1 MQRSSPS
8 SGSEGQ
14 GAALVTLAVAAVGG
28 AALVNLAPPAPVWAP
43 ALGALAVAAGLCAL
57 RRHPRD
63 GRLWWVACG
72 VMLGGLAG
80 ALAARAPEGDAP
92 VPVRFSVEV
101 RDGWTETVRGWRSR
115 VRVERIEAGERSLRT
130 AAHLD
135 LVVGGATG
143 LASLPPPGTR
153 VTGSGELVARSP
165 WALSRP
171 MLRVKT
177 ALLLGDR
184 TAGPL
189 LDRLREDAMQA
200 VQRAAGVEGTRI
212 RAAGLAGAL
221 ALGRTEA
228 LPKGELAS
236 LRRSG
241 LAHILAVSG
250 MNVGMVAAM
259 AWGLLLAGGV
269 PPRTRRWILLPVVV
283 GFCLMAGADAPVRR
297 ATLALSAYLLARQLG
312 RPLPALPTAWAVVA
326 GLALVEPGAL
336 LEPGFLLS
344 AVITLALLRWVRP
357 LAASVSWLPKG
368 LGQELAIVAVAQ
380 AASIPLVG
388 AFFGTVPPL
397 GMLVNLLA
405 SPLAFVLMAISLAIV
420 VVAPLLPPV
429 AGLGLALLAV
439 LQHGLDLLA
448 GLGSG
453 AIWAFAPPPA
463 ALLLAA
469 AALGVAAL
477 LPGRGAAPCAISCL
491 ALSAAWLFLPSP
503 AVPGHEARLLRV
515 GQGMALLV
523 RSPDR
528 ALLVD
533 TGRSPGEA
541 ARDLARL
548 RVRRL
553 DALVVTHPDD
563 DHTGG
568 ARAVLDQVRVGAL
581 VLPAVISDR
590 PEAVSL
596 RRVAASEGVPVRPV
610 GPGDALRVG
619 SVGVEILWPPPDAG
633 GSDNDASLVARITL
647 GGVRI
652 LVTGDLE
659 AAGELALVGS
669 GADLRAEVLQLG
681 HHGSRSSSTNEFLRA
696 VGPVVTLAPTGTRP
710 TFAYP
715 HPEAS
720 RRVRALPAIVV
731 GQRERDAR
739 LSWLGGDVVE
749 IDTGHPVRVYTR
761 GGGGGRD

>member
-8 SGSEGQ
+8 FGSESQ
-14 GAALVTLAVAAVGG
+14 GAALVTLAVTAVGG
-28 AALVNLAPPAPVWAP
+28 AAVVNLAPPAPAWAP
-43 ALGALAVAAGLCAL
+43 VLGVLAAAAGLCAL
-57 RRHPRD
+57 RRHP
-63 GRLWWVACG
+63 GNARLWWVACG

-80 ALAARAPEGDAP
+80 ALAPRAPVGDAP
-92 VPVRFSVEV
+92 VPARFSVVV

-115 VRVERIEAGERSLRT
+115 VRVERIEGGQGSLRT
-130 AAHLD
+130 ASHLD
-135 LVVGGATG
+135 LFVGGAAG
-143 LASLPPPGTR
+143 LAALPPPGSR

-165 WALSRP
+165 WVLARP

-184 TAGPL
+184 TAGPPP
-189 LDRLREDAMQA
+189 DRLREEAMQA
-200 VQRAAGVEGTRI
+200 VQRAAGVDGTRI

-228 LPKGELAS
+228 LPSGELVS

-259 AWGLLLAGGV
+259 AWGLLLVGGV
-269 PPRTRRWILLPVVV
+269 QPRTRRWILLPVVV

-326 GLALVEPGAL
+326 GLSLVEPGAL

-344 AVITLALLRWVRP
+344 AVITLALLRWVGP
-357 LAASVSWLPKG
+357 LATSASWLPKG

-380 AASIPLVG
+380 AASIPLAG
-388 AFFGTVPPL
+388 AFFGAVPPL

-420 VVAPLLPPV
+420 VVAPLLPPL
-429 AGLGLALLAV
+429 AGLGLGLLAV

-453 AIWAFAPPPA
+453 STWTFAQPA
-463 ALLLAA
+463 VALALVAA
-469 AALGVAAL
+469 TVGVVAL
-477 LPGRGAAPCAISCL
+477 LPGRAAMPCALAFL
-491 ALSAAWLFLPSP
+491 ALTGAWLFWPSP
-503 AVPGHEARLLRV
+503 GLPAHEARLLRV

-523 RSPDR
+523 RSSDA

-533 TGRSPGEA
+533 AGRSPGEA

-553 DALVVTHPDD
+553 DALILTHPDE
-563 DHTGG
+563 DHAGG
-568 ARAVLDQVRVGAL
+568 VPAVLDQVRVGAL
-581 VLPAVISDR
+581 ILPAVISGR
-590 PEAVSL
+590 PEAVLL

-610 GPGDALRVG
+610 EPGDAVRAG
-619 SVGVEILWPPPDAG
+619 SVAAEIVWPPREAG
-633 GSDNDASLVARITL
+633 GGDNDASLVARVSL

-659 AAGELALVGS
+659 AAGELALIGS

-681 HHGSRSSSTNEFLRA
+681 HHGSRSSSTVEFLRA
-696 VGPVVTLAPTGTRP
+696 VGPVVALAPTGTRP
-710 TFAYP
+710 MFAYP
-715 HPEAS
+715 HAEVF
-720 RRVRALPAIVV
+720 RRVRALPAVVV
-731 GQRERDAR
+731 GQCEHDAR
-739 LSWLGGDVVE
+739 LSWRSRDVVE
-749 IDTGHPVRVYTR
+749 IDTGHPIRVYTR
-761 GGGGGRD
+761 GGGGRRD